1 MTAAL
6 DARHRTLRDIGFMSF
21 RPRAPKVDP
30 DGAVFF
36 RESDAAAIGP
46 SDKFAAYLLKQITV
60 ASAGPAGAGSVEPPS
75 HLAKTGVTID
85 YTCPGPVGTVTVAVR
100 MLTDL
105 NSAYQTLPTGPDG
118 ERTVYGPGHDSHDW
132 ALRDAPAT
140 GGTDLGRRA
149 VIQIAVVVGGVL
161 LVAVAALGLF
171 RRLSRRRWAVA

>member
-1 MTAAL
+1 M
-6 DARHRTLRDIGFMSF
+6 
-21 RPRAPKVDP
+21 
-30 DGAVFF
+30 
-36 RESDAAAIGP
+36 
-46 SDKFAAYLLKQITV
+46 
-60 ASAGPAGAGSVEPPS
+60 
-75 HLAKTGVTID
+75 TID

-140 GGTDLGRRA
+140 GGTYLGRRA

>member
-1 MTAAL
+1 M
-6 DARHRTLRDIGFMSF
+6 
-21 RPRAPKVDP
+21 
-30 DGAVFF
+30 
-36 RESDAAAIGP
+36 
-46 SDKFAAYLLKQITV
+46 
-60 ASAGPAGAGSVEPPS
+60 
-75 HLAKTGVTID
+75 TID

-161 LVAVAALGLF
+161 LVAVAALGAVPPVEPTAVG
-171 RRLSRRRWAVA
+171 RRIKPWPSSTPRPSRTSCRASSTRRACRR